1 MKVARA
7 VEQKLGKILIDKKVI
22 SDSDLNHALEEQAK
36 SSDVSKPIGSFL
48 VDLGYASEKDVTEA
62 LGVQFNMAVVNLDDI
77 NISKELIKI
86 IPENVASKFLF
97 LPLFLIEK
105 ELTVALADPT
115 FLDTLSALGLDNRFK
130 IQPVLALRTQLEKFI
145 ELNYNEGPKSVSL
158 QTDLQE
164 ISLAEGSAG
173 YIEKLKKAG
182 KETPI
187 IKLVDKILM
196 EAVEEGASDIHV
208 EPAET
213 KLMIR
218 YRIDGILKEQASFVM
233 SLHPAVVSRFKI
245 LSNLDISERQKPQ
258 DGRIQFIHHKK
269 EIDLRVSTLPTHF
282 GEKIVLRLLDRSK
295 IQIKLEDLG
304 FSDENFDRISQ
315 IIFQPHGI
323 VLVTG
328 PTGSGKSTTLYAVLN
343 TIRSI
348 EKNIITVEDPVEYQ
362 LPLINQVQVNLKKDL
377 TFASALRAI
386 LRQDP
391 DIIMIGEIRDTV
403 TGQIATES
411 ALTGHLVFSTL
422 HTNDALSSITRL
434 VDMGIEPFLLAP
446 SLLGVVAQRL
456 VRKIC
461 QECKEPY
468 QPKPSEMARF
478 GLEELEG
485 EEILFYKGKGCSQCK
500 KKGYKGRI
508 GIHEVILVDEKLRE
522 MIIESASLET
532 MKEAAFENG
541 FTEMRLDGIKK
552 MLAGLTTSE
561 EVLRATRSEIT

>member
-7 VEQKLGKILIDKKVI
+7 VEQKLGKILIDKKI
-22 SDSDLNHALEEQAK
+22 ITEADLNHSLEEQAK
-36 SSDVSKPIGSFL
+36 SGDPSRPIGSFL
-48 VDLGYASEKDVTEA
+48 IDLGFASEKDVTEA
-62 LGVQFNMAVVNLDDI
+62 LGVQFNMAVVDLDDVT
-77 NISKELIKI
+77 ISKELIKI
-86 IPENVASKFLF
+86 IPESVATKFLF
-97 LPLFLIEK
+97 LPLFLFEK
-105 ELTVALADPT
+105 ELTIALADPT
-115 FLDTLSALGLDNRFK
+115 SLDTLTALGLDNKYK
-130 IQPVLALRTQLEKFI
+130 IQTVLALRSQLEKFI
-145 ELNYNEGPKSVSL
+145 ELNYTEGPRSISVE
-158 QTDLQE
+158 TDLQE
-164 ISLAEGSAG
+164 NGASEGTAG
-173 YIEKLKKAG
+173 YVEKLKKAG

-218 YRIDGILKEQASFVM
+218 YRIDGVLKEQASFVM

-258 DGRIQFIHHKK
+258 DGRIQFFHQKK

-295 IQIKLEDLG
+295 IQVKLEDLG
-304 FSDENFDRISQ
+304 FSEDNYDRLSQ

-328 PTGSGKSTTLYAVLN
+328 PTGSGKSTTLYAILN

-362 LPLINQVQVNLKKDL
+362 LALVNQVQVNLKKDL
-377 TFASALRAI
+377 TFATALRAI

-391 DIIMIGEIRDTV
+391 DVIMIGEIRDTV

-446 SLLGVVAQRL
+446 SILGVVAQRL

-461 QECKEPY
+461 QECKESY
-468 QPKPSEMARF
+468 RPKTAELARF
-478 GLEELEG
+478 GLEDLETEG
-485 EEILFYKGKGCSQCK
+485 VLFYKGKGCSQCK

-508 GIHEVILVDEKLRE
+508 GIHEVLLIDEQLRE
-522 MIIESASLET
+522 LIIEGASIET
-532 MKEAAFENG
+532 MKEAAFQNR
-541 FTEMRLDGIKK
+541 FAEMRVDGIKK
-552 MLAGLTTSE
+552 ILSGLTTSE